1 MIRIAIRM
9 LLGDTTKWLGVVL
22 GVFLCTFL
30 ITHML
35 SLFSGLMAR
44 SYALV
49 TDIPAA
55 DIWVMDPAV
64 QYTDEPIGMPDT
76 ALSRVRDVQGVSW
89 AVPLH
94 TSTLRAR
101 LPSGAFQPVLLV
113 GVDDAT
119 LLGSP
124 TKILGGVSPWILRE
138 ADTAIVDTTSAN
150 TLLRLPVNVKPREP
164 GYHELDLTGPK
175 RPLHAGDELLI
186 NDHRMKVAALAE
198 LGSRFL
204 SKPVVYTTYSRA
216 LAIHPRERN
225 QLSFV
230 LVKAADGADPAA
242 VAREIVT
249 STGLRARTA
258 TQFCDDT
265 YWYYVETTGVV
276 KRIALMVGIGVVT
289 GVSVSALL
297 LYLFTNENLRY
308 YAVLKTLGAT
318 DFVVLKMILVQ
329 AVLACATGFGLG
341 IGFSAMVGSL
351 AKSDAMPYKLLWIT
365 LGFSAAAVTLVGIV
379 AAALSAH
386 KLVRLETGA
395 VFKG

>member
-9 LLGDTTKWLGVVL
+9 LLGDTTKWMGVVL

-35 SLFSGLMAR
+35 SLFTGLMAR

-55 DIWVMDPAV
+55 DIWVMDEAV
-64 QYTDEPIGMPDT
+64 QYTDEPIGLPDT
-76 ALSRVRDVQGVSW
+76 ALSRVRGIPGVAW

-101 LPSGAFQPVLLV
+101 LPSGAFQAVLLV

-119 LLGSP
+119 LLGAPSQIIGA
-124 TKILGGVSPWILRE
+124 TPWILRE
-138 ADTAIVDTTSAN
+138 ADTGIVDSTSAH
-150 TLLRLPVNVKPREP
+150 TLLQLPVNVAPKEP
-164 GYHELDLTGPK
+164 GYHELDLSGPK
-175 RPLHAGDELLI
+175 RPLRTGDELLI
-186 NDHRMKVAALAE
+186 NDHRVVVGALAE

-204 SKPVVYTTYSRA
+204 SKPTVYTTYSRA
-216 LAIHPRERN
+216 MAICPPQRN
-225 QLSFV
+225 LLSFV
-230 LVKAADGADPAA
+230 LVKAAPGVDPAGLC
-242 VAREIVT
+242 RSIVS

-258 TQFCDDT
+258 AQFCDDT

-276 KRIALMVGIGVVT
+276 KRIGLMVGIGVLT

-318 DFVVLKMILVQ
+318 DMVVLRMILVQ
-329 AVLACATGFGLG
+329 ALLACSTGYGLG
-341 IGFSAMVGSL
+341 IGFSASVGTL
-351 AKSDAMPYKLLWIT
+351 IKSDAMPYSLVPLT
-365 LGFSAAAVTLVGIV
+365 LVFSACAVLLVGGV
-379 AAALSAH
+379 SAALSAH
-386 KLVRLETGA
+386 RLVRLETGE
-395 VFKG
+395 VFKN